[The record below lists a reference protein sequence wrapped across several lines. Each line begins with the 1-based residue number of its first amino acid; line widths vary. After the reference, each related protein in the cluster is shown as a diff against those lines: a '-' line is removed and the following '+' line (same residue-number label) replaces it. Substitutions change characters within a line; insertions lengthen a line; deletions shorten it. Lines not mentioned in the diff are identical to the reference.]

1 MDGTGDGH
9 YVNWNKASTG
19 RQISND
25 LTIKKKQTTE
35 TGVWKNQDQN
45 QKPADPTGVTSRMVV
60 TRGLEGKWRA
70 RDEERLTDSYQA
82 TDRWELLAIFT
93 IKKC

>member
-1 MDGTGDGH
+1 MELVMVIMLTEI
-9 YVNWNKASTG
+9 
-19 RQISND
+19 RQAQEDKYQMI
-25 LTIKKKQTTE
+25 LLLKKKQTTE